1 MAPNAHPHATEYGQ
15 TRSTSRRVTAQHT
28 LERVRNNQRRHR
40 ARQREYIAMLELKL
54 REAELCITTLREQV
68 DAVQAELVQYR
79 NQDIPNLSPV
89 QLETIDGTL
98 AVPQPTIG
106 GADSQMLGLPPAAME
121 RDTLTLS
128 SPLLFQR
135 LLPDGLLGPELL
147 DVASPHTSRD
157 SGHDEASDL
166 TTSEIFLPLE
176 PNTQFSNHDT
186 VSPKVS
192 ASWLPGGAEGCP
204 PCSPNV
210 ADVALRRANY
220 SVIKDTEF
228 WLSAAAPLDTMP
240 LITKTCCS
248 SRRSLQ
254 PNTIFEGENITD
266 FDLEN
271 PPSLPGYIS
280 PPSVQSRHECRAE
293 NESTMLC
300 AEAYLLIEQQNF
312 KGVGHKD
319 VATWLWTGFRKSLNP
334 GEGCRVKTDL
344 LFSLLAFIS
353 EA

>member
-1 MAPNAHPHATEYGQ
+1 MAPNAHPHAAEYGQ
-15 TRSTSRRVTAQHT
+15 TRPTSRRVTAQHT

-40 ARQREYIAMLELKL
+40 ARQREHIAMLELKL
-54 REAELCITTLREQV
+54 REAELCITTLRDQV

-79 NQDIPNLSPV
+79 NQDISNQLPV

-98 AVPQPTIG
+98 AVPQPTLS
-106 GADSQMLGLPPAAME
+106 GADSQMLDPPLAAME

-128 SPLLFQR
+128 SPPLFQR
-135 LLPDGLLGPELL
+135 LLPDGLFGPELL
-147 DVASPHTSRD
+147 DIASPHASHNYGR
-157 SGHDEASDL
+157 DEASDL
-166 TTSEIFLPLE
+166 TTSETFHPLE
-176 PNTQFSNHDT
+176 PIIQSSNHDT

-192 ASWLPGGAEGCP
+192 ASWLPGGMEGYSS
-204 PCSPNV
+204 CSLNV
-210 ADVALRRANY
+210 SDVALQRPNY
-220 SVIKDTEF
+220 SLIEDTGP
-228 WLSAAAPLDTMP
+228 WPLAAVPLDTTP
-240 LITKTCCS
+240 LMTKTCCS

-254 PNTIFEGENITD
+254 PNDISVGEHITD

-271 PPSLPGYIS
+271 LPSLPGYIS
-280 PPSVQSRHECRAE
+280 PPSVQSRHGYRAE

>member
-1 MAPNAHPHATEYGQ
+1 MAPNAHPQANEYGE
-15 TRSTSRRVTAQHT
+15 TRPTSRRVTAQHT

-54 REAELCITTLREQV
+54 REAELRITTLREQV
-68 DAVQAELVQYR
+68 DTVQAELVQYR
-79 NQDIPNLSPV
+79 NQDIPNLLPV

-98 AVPQPTIG
+98 AVPQPTLSR
-106 GADSQMLGLPPAAME
+106 ADSQI
-121 RDTLTLS
+121 
-128 SPLLFQR
+128 SPLFQH
-135 LLPDGLLGPELL
+135 LLPDDLLGPELL
-147 DVASPHTSRD
+147 DVASPNSSRD
-157 SGHDEASDL
+157 YGRDEASDL
-166 TTSEIFLPLE
+166 TTSEIFHHLE
-176 PNTQFSNHDT
+176 PIIQSSNHDT

-192 ASWLPGGAEGCP
+192 ASWLPGG
-204 PCSPNV
+204 

-228 WLSAAAPLDTMP
+228 WLSAATPLDTTP

-254 PNTIFEGENITD
+254 PNDIFVVGHITD
-266 FDLEN
+266 FDIEN
-271 PPSLPGYIS
+271 PPSLPGYIY
-280 PPSVQSRHECRAE
+280 PPSVQSRHKYRAE

-312 KGVGHKD
+312 KGVGQKD
-319 VATWLWTGFRKSLNP
+319 LATWLWTGFRKSLNP